1 MACGK
6 VRRNTIGRSN
16 MDASDP
22 GRLANTLSRVF
33 SCGACVGRL
42 PSSEAL
48 PLQPGHRGTR
58 NVLFINKLISLAQDL
73 LLSSRCVFVHPYAP
87 LGK

>member
-33 SCGACVGRL
+33 SRGACVGRL

-48 PLQPGHRGTR
+48 PL
-58 NVLFINKLISLAQDL
+58 
-73 LLSSRCVFVHPYAP
+73 
-87 LGK
+87 